1 MQIAYSFI
9 IFYNNVNTV
18 QNNYIYN
25 YIYMNVCVCVNHN
38 YIIM

>member
-25 YIYMNVCVCVNHN
+25 YIYIYMMCVCVNQTCN
-38 YIIM
+38 